1 MADLKHVGRI
11 VSTGRKCLVAYRTLP
26 GESDH
31 CLVVQTENLPD
42 EQHNALINL
51 VESSSGQESGE
62 FAEVLARANFPDG
75 SIMLAALH
83 TQGKLTKVPT
93 SQVEMLP
100 NFNVKINLA
109 ELNVLI
115 AQQNN
120 VAVDD
125 LAIKSSTAKV
135 EIKEV
140 GSVNEMPAETNDLGK
155 TTSASVNETYVEPT
169 KFDSAEAEAKHYRS
183 QADKLAKQAADM
195 RRKAEELVP
204 TKKK

>member
-11 VSTGRKCLVAYRTLP
+11 ISTGRKCLVAYRTLP

-51 VESSSGQESGE
+51 VESGSGQESGE

-125 LAIKSSTAKV
+125 LAIKSTSGKV
-135 EIKEV
+135 EVQEV

-183 QADKLAKQAADM
+183 QADKLAKQAAEM
-195 RRKAEELVP
+195 RRKAEELAP

>member
-51 VESSSGQESGE
+51 VESGAGQESGE

-125 LAIKSSTAKV
+125 LAIKSSSAKV

-140 GSVNEMPAETNDLGK
+140 GSVSNMPAETNDLGK

-183 QADKLAKQAADM
+183 QADKLAKQAAEM

>member
-140 GSVNEMPAETNDLGK
+140 GSVNEMTAETNDLGK

>member
-140 GSVNEMPAETNDLGK
+140 GSVNNMPAETNDLGK

>member
-125 LAIKSSTAKV
+125 LAIKSPTAKV

-140 GSVNEMPAETNDLGK
+140 GSVNEMPTETNDIGK

-169 KFDSAEAEAKHYRS
+169 TFDSAEAEAKHYRS
-183 QADKLAKQAADM
+183 QADKLAKQAAEM

>member
-51 VESSSGQESGE
+51 VESGSGQEAGE

-100 NFNVKINLA
+100 NFNIKINLA

-125 LAIKSSTAKV
+125 LAIKASSAKV
-135 EIKEV
+135 EVKEV
-140 GSVNEMPAETNDLGK
+140 GSVNNMPAETNDLGK

-183 QADKLAKQAADM
+183 QADKLAKQAAEM

>member
-51 VESSSGQESGE
+51 VESGSGQESGE

-125 LAIKSSTAKV
+125 LAIKSSSAKV
-135 EIKEV
+135 EVKEV
-140 GSVNEMPAETNDLGK
+140 GSVNNMPAETNDLGK

-183 QADKLAKQAADM
+183 QADKLAKQAAEM

>member
-1 MADLKHVGRI
+1 
-11 VSTGRKCLVAYRTLP
+11 LP

-51 VESSSGQESGE
+51 VESGSGQESGE

-125 LAIKSSTAKV
+125 LAIKSSSAKV
-135 EIKEV
+135 QVKEV
-140 GSVNEMPAETNDLGK
+140 GSVSNMPAETNDLGK

>member
-51 VESSSGQESGE
+51 VESGAGQESGE

-140 GSVNEMPAETNDLGK
+140 GSVNNMPAETNDIGK

-169 KFDSAEAEAKHYRS
+169 KFDSTEAEAKHYRS
-183 QADKLAKQAADM
+183 QADKLAKQAAEM

>member
-11 VSTGRKCLVAYRTLP
+11 ISTGRKCLVAYRTLP

-51 VESSSGQESGE
+51 VESGSGQESGE

-83 TQGKLTKVPT
+83 TQGKLTKLPT

-135 EIKEV
+135 EVKEV
-140 GSVNEMPAETNDLGK
+140 GSVNEMPAETNDFGK
-155 TTSASVNETYVEPT
+155 TTSTSVNETYVEPT

-183 QADKLAKQAADM
+183 QADKLAKQAAEM
-195 RRKAEELVP
+195 RRKAEELAP

>member
-1 MADLKHVGRI
+1 
-11 VSTGRKCLVAYRTLP
+11 
-26 GESDH
+26 
-31 CLVVQTENLPD
+31 
-42 EQHNALINL
+42 
-51 VESSSGQESGE
+51 
-62 FAEVLARANFPDG
+62 
-75 SIMLAALH
+75 
-83 TQGKLTKVPT
+83 
-93 SQVEMLP
+93 MLP

-125 LAIKSSTAKV
+125 LAIKPTNGKV
-135 EIKEV
+135 EIQEV
-140 GSVNEMPAETNDLGK
+140 GSVNEMPAENNDIGK
-155 TTSASVNETYVEPT
+155 TTSTSVNETYVEPT

-183 QADKLAKQAADM
+183 QADKLAKQAAEM

>member
-11 VSTGRKCLVAYRTLP
+11 ISTGRKCLVAYRTLP

-51 VESSSGQESGE
+51 VESGSGQESGE

-125 LAIKSSTAKV
+125 LAIKSSSAKV
-135 EIKEV
+135 EVKEV
-140 GSVNEMPAETNDLGK
+140 GSVNNMPAETNDLGK

>member
-51 VESSSGQESGE
+51 VESGSGQESGE

-83 TQGKLTKVPT
+83 TQGKLTKIPT

-125 LAIKSSTAKV
+125 LAIKSTTGKV
-135 EIKEV
+135 E
-140 GSVNEMPAETNDLGK
+140 VNDIGK
-155 TTSASVNETYVEPT
+155 TTSTSVNETYVEPT

>member
-51 VESSSGQESGE
+51 VESGAGQESGE

-140 GSVNEMPAETNDLGK
+140 GSVNNMPAETNDIGK

-183 QADKLAKQAADM
+183 QADKLAKQAAEM

>member
-93 SQVEMLP
+93 SQVVMLP
-100 NFNVKINLA
+100 NFNVKINRSHT
-109 ELNVLI
+109 I
-115 AQQNN
+115 NN
-120 VAVDD
+120 T
-125 LAIKSSTAKV
+125 LSS
-135 EIKEV
+135 
-140 GSVNEMPAETNDLGK
+140 
-155 TTSASVNETYVEPT
+155 
-169 KFDSAEAEAKHYRS
+169 FCF
-183 QADKLAKQAADM
+183 
-195 RRKAEELVP
+195 
-204 TKKK
+204 

>member
-51 VESSSGQESGE
+51 VESGSGQESGE

-83 TQGKLTKVPT
+83 TQGKLTKIPT

-125 LAIKSSTAKV
+125 LAIKSSSAKV
-135 EIKEV
+135 EVKEV
-140 GSVNEMPAETNDLGK
+140 GSVSNMPAETNDLGK

>member
-51 VESSSGQESGE
+51 VESGSGQESGE

-83 TQGKLTKVPT
+83 TQGKLTKIPT

-125 LAIKSSTAKV
+125 LAIKPTSGKV
-135 EIKEV
+135 EVKEV
-140 GSVNEMPAETNDLGK
+140 GSVSNMPAETNDLGK

>member
-51 VESSSGQESGE
+51 VESGSGQEAGE

-125 LAIKSSTAKV
+125 LAIKSSSAKV
-135 EIKEV
+135 EVKEV

-183 QADKLAKQAADM
+183 QADKLAKQAAEM

>member
-51 VESSSGQESGE
+51 VESGSGQESGE

-83 TQGKLTKVPT
+83 TQGKLTKIPT

-125 LAIKSSTAKV
+125 LAIKSSSAKV
-135 EIKEV
+135 EVKEV
-140 GSVNEMPAETNDLGK
+140 GSVNNMPAENNDIGK

>member
-11 VSTGRKCLVAYRTLP
+11 VSTGRKRLVAYRTLP

-51 VESSSGQESGE
+51 VESGSGQESGE

-83 TQGKLTKVPT
+83 TQGKLTKIPT

-125 LAIKSSTAKV
+125 LAIKSSSAKV
-135 EIKEV
+135 EVKEV
-140 GSVNEMPAETNDLGK
+140 GSVSNMPAETNDLGK

>member
-11 VSTGRKCLVAYRTLP
+11 VSTGRKCLVAYRTLT

-125 LAIKSSTAKV
+125 LAIKSSSAKV
-135 EIKEV
+135 EVKEV
-140 GSVNEMPAETNDLGK
+140 GSVNNMPAETNDLGK

>member
-42 EQHNALINL
+42 EQHTALINL
-51 VESSSGQESGE
+51 VESGSGQESGE

-125 LAIKSSTAKV
+125 LAIKSSSAKV
-135 EIKEV
+135 EVKEV
-140 GSVNEMPAETNDLGK
+140 GSVNEMPAETSDIGK

-183 QADKLAKQAADM
+183 QADKLAKQAAEM
-195 RRKAEELVP
+195 RRKAEELAP

>member
-11 VSTGRKCLVAYRTLP
+11 VSTGRKCLVAYSTLP

-135 EIKEV
+135 EVKEV
-140 GSVNEMPAETNDLGK
+140 GTVNEMPAETNDLGK

>member
-51 VESSSGQESGE
+51 VESGSGQESGE

-83 TQGKLTKVPT
+83 TQGKLTKIPT

-125 LAIKSSTAKV
+125 LAIKASSAKV
-135 EIKEV
+135 EVKEV
-140 GSVNEMPAETNDLGK
+140 GSVSNMPAETNDLGK

>member
-51 VESSSGQESGE
+51 VESGSGQESGE

-83 TQGKLTKVPT
+83 TQGKLTKIPT

-125 LAIKSSTAKV
+125 LAIKSTSGKV
-135 EIKEV
+135 EVQEV

-183 QADKLAKQAADM
+183 QADKLAKQAAEM
-195 RRKAEELVP
+195 RRKAEELAP